1 VIELAP
7 LMPMLLVWIPV
18 LALGAIVAFYTF
30 RAWRQEHSRAM
41 LALGTGFLLLS
52 IVPGT
57 LWFGLYLSTD
67 DAFMA
72 ELGCAGMMSLGFVA
86 IVYAL
91 RTRFA

>member
-1 VIELAP
+1 
-7 LMPMLLVWIPV
+7 
-18 LALGAIVAFYTF
+18 
-30 RAWRQEHSRAM
+30 M

-52 IVPGT
+52 VVPGT

>member
-1 VIELAP
+1 MIELAP
-7 LMPMLLVWIPV
+7 LTPMLLVWAPV
-18 LALGAIVAFYTF
+18 LALGVLVSFYTF
-30 RAWRQEHSRAM
+30 RAWRKEHSRAM
-41 LALGTGFLLLS
+41 LALGSGFLLLS

-72 ELGCAGMMSLGFVA
+72 ELGCAAVMAGGFAA

>member
-1 VIELAP
+1 MIVLAP
-7 LMPMLLVWIPV
+7 LAPMLLVWTPV
-18 LALGAIVAFYTF
+18 LALGTLVAFYTF
-30 RAWRQEHSRAM
+30 RAWRKEHSRAM
-41 LALGTGFLLLS
+41 LALGSGFLLLS

-72 ELGCAGMMSLGFVA
+72 ELGCAGVMAVGFGA